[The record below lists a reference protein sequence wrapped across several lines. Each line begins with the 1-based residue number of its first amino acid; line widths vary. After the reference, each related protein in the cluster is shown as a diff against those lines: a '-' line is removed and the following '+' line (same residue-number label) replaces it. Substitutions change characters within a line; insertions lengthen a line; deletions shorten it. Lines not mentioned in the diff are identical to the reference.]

1 MRRNRTARER
11 DVMRAR
17 IRRATVADATAIAAT
32 HVATW
37 RETYRGLLPDSYL
50 DNLTPAGREPQW
62 REILTLPD
70 EERCVLVATGA
81 AGAIVGFAS
90 GGPAHG
96 SAGYAGEIYTLYVR
110 RAYQGCGLGRSLF
123 VALATHLRD
132 HGNTSLILWVLATNR
147 RARGFYEALGGQPLR
162 EQAIVFDDIPL
173 REVGYGW
180 RETDLIGRARVLSDE
195 H

>member
-1 MRRNRTARER
+1 
-11 DVMRAR
+11 MRAT
-17 IRRATVADATAIAAT
+17 IRKATVADATAIAEA

-50 DNLTPAGREPQW
+50 DNLSPAGREPQW
-62 REILTLPD
+62 RQILTLPD

-90 GGPAHG
+90 GGPAHDN
-96 SAGYAGEIYTLYVR
+96 AGYAGEISTLYVR
-110 RAYQGCGLGRSLF
+110 RAYQGGGLGRALF
-123 VALATHLRD
+123 VALTAHLRD
-132 HGNTSLILWVLATNR
+132 RGSTSLILWVLATNR
-147 RARGFYEALGGQPLR
+147 RARGFYEAMGGQPLR
-162 EQAIVFDDIPL
+162 EQAIIFDGIPL

-180 RETDLIGRARVLSDE
+180 RETESIGQAGVLRDE